1 MLSPRLPPASISPE
15 PSAMPVADESA
26 IREPRLWR
34 ERGWTARI
42 VRCTDGEGWSVE
54 MTVDD
59 EQEPALVGPW
69 PAGREPEQP
78 RAMDASAFNA
88 LLKEASEM
96 RLRHERQLKALLHR
110 RLSVFALDQEWEIT
124 LDVVP
129 DEYEPHAILSAIDA
143 EGVTVAKQRVEAEF
157 RLGTASA
164 LRWIMDGFR
173 RGNQPDI

>member
-1 MLSPRLPPASISPE
+1 
-15 PSAMPVADESA
+15 
-26 IREPRLWR
+26 
-34 ERGWTARI
+34 
-42 VRCTDGEGWSVE
+42 
-54 MTVDD
+54 
-59 EQEPALVGPW
+59 
-69 PAGREPEQP
+69 
-78 RAMDASAFNA
+78 
-88 LLKEASEM
+88 M